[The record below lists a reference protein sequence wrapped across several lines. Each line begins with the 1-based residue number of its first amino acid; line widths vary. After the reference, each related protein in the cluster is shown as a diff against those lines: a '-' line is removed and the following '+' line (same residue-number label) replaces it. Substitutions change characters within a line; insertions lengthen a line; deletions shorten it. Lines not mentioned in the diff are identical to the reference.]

1 MVAEVIEMNVVK
13 LADGKKLRM
22 RDSYKRFVKTWIRFA
37 NPWIRFANPWIRTV
51 LWPQILTP
59 KRFDS
64 YPTIQIL
71 RILDSYRIVDHK
83 SWLQKI
89 GFESLV
95 TNSVNFQRFTC
106 FYESNES
113 LRILSTIAQNES
125 FKIEIRESESLQILK
140 FWIRESGFANPNLK
154 DSYRGFDL

>member
-1 MVAEVIEMNVVK
+1 MNVFK

-37 NPWIRFANPWIRTV
+37 NPWVRTV

-64 YPTIQIL
+64 YPTIRIL
-71 RILDSYRIVDHK
+71 RILDSYRIVDYE

-95 TNSVNFQRFTC
+95 TNSVNFQRFAC

-113 LRILSTIAQNES
+113 LWILSTIAQNES
-125 FKIEIRESESLQILK
+125 LKIEIRESESLRILK
-140 FWIRESGFANPNLK
+140 FWIRESGFENPNLK
-154 DSYRGFDL
+154 DSYHGFDL